1 MSMIKIVTPESLE
14 TDQPTIQ
21 LVKMASAG
29 LTGYDLRTF
38 RKRGAAEDL
47 LKQAAALRDKVA
59 SDETLI
65 HLIAMGST
73 SSTGPNRNGDGF
85 RSEVLRQY
93 HPTFVKHA
101 HFYRDHKN
109 TDPLKSYGRVVT
121 SAYNEPMQ
129 RIELLVALSNNKE
142 AAARNR
148 GLIADKELTKLA
160 SGLPLPVSMA
170 CITDPTALICTSN
183 GYKQI
188 RDIVVGD
195 LVPTHRGRWRKVTE
209 LRRRKYT
216 GEVVTVEVI
225 GLPAPLKLTA
235 DHPMYGKILHTYAA
249 NNSRG
254 QRPPAQWSQ
263 EVADGVEPFS
273 WLAIGDMAKGD
284 KLDCHALGPIPG
296 VAGITDTKLAALL
309 GTYISEGNIRFCNDT
324 PNTVQFTIHADDWAV
339 RGIPA
344 IMHEL
349 WPDVSVE
356 LTPRKNSTVAMNL
369 SIYST
374 ELAKWC
380 FKLHGQGA
388 AVKTIPAELLNGSR
402 EAKLEFMGRW
412 LDGDGWC
419 DMKGAHWSSCN
430 MPLILQGRDMLL
442 SLGIAASIYKID
454 HSKCATSGYEN
465 SGMEYTLNV
474 SNMDQAELSRH
485 SMKVGYSPYRQDGVP
500 RKNPGCLRPVGDSY
514 AYGIRAIHREQVV
527 DAETWNFEVDED
539 HSYSLF
545 GTSSHNCSVN
555 HDLCSYCGNKAPT
568 VASYCSGTYEGGH
581 CKAGGLR
588 HNIGS
593 LIEIDNGIHHLH
605 ADNPHPNFFDISHV
619 TRPADRIAYVTGR
632 LKTASAST
640 VIKSAELAAA
650 MCLQVP
656 LDLRLATTTS
666 KIASDQLRH
675 LYMLAEQERMAAD
688 GAYAISPSHALAFTK
703 VAQQEDTPLP
713 PLKDF
718 QYKVA
723 SVMRALADDRN
734 LLPISRF
741 IELFTATPI
750 EKTAELA
757 TLTQLAVPGAYN
769 RLVQSDNCE
778 QQLHNNPYLPAK
790 TASASDREWSH
801 QLVPQFS
808 VKESVLRSRVQR
820 SALHGCLDPEFITE
834 AAGNVKLAAVAGTD
848 AIHSLAEQYCLYK
861 LAFLQAV
868 PETELPLTVALTI
881 MQNYSA

>member
-14 TDQPTIQ
+14 TEQPTIQ

-29 LTGYDLRTF
+29 LTGYDLRTLQ
-38 RKRGAAEDL
+38 KRGAAEDL
-47 LKQAAALRDKVA
+47 LKQAASLRDKVA

-73 SSTGPNRNGDGF
+73 ESTGPNRNGDGF
-85 RSEVLRQY
+85 RSAVLRQY

-101 HFYRDHKN
+101 HFYRDHCFTAGAPVVMADRTRKKIETIVAGESVMTLEGPKTVVRAMCNSYDGPGVALRFSGIPTTMKVTDEHPVLVLKRSQVHCRHKYSRLGFSEHGMVCKEWRGGLDDIVPAYVPAAEISVGDYVLIPKPVHGNVRVEPAFARLVGWVAAEGNLGSRGSISFTFSSENTADIASVVTCLQQNGLHVSRTAIPATGCVRLAACSKALHTELSQFVTGVKNHKRMTPKILEWDAASLMEMLAAYIDGDGHTATRNMHCGQLRIRTSSPAMLSILGDVIRALGVPATVNYDGKAGEMMSPTNGKTYAGNGSGVVAVNAHHSPTLTASTRKCVRRGSSRNPSIMEVDGCYLAKVYKREVIHIAEDVYNLEVDGPHHYIAHDVVVHNCN
-109 TDPLKSYGRVVT
+109 TDPLKSYGRLVT

-129 RIELLVALSNNKE
+129 RVELLVALSNNKE

-148 GLIADKELTKLA
+148 GLVADKELMKLA
-160 SGLPLPVSMA
+160 SGLPLSVSMA
-170 CITDPTALICTSN
+170 
-183 GYKQI
+183 
-188 RDIVVGD
+188 
-195 LVPTHRGRWRKVTE
+195 
-209 LRRRKYT
+209 
-216 GEVVTVEVI
+216 
-225 GLPAPLKLTA
+225 
-235 DHPMYGKILHTYAA
+235 
-249 NNSRG
+249 
-254 QRPPAQWSQ
+254 
-263 EVADGVEPFS
+263 
-273 WLAIGDMAKGD
+273 
-284 KLDCHALGPIPG
+284 
-296 VAGITDTKLAALL
+296 
-309 GTYISEGNIRFCNDT
+309 
-324 PNTVQFTIHADDWAV
+324 
-339 RGIPA
+339 
-344 IMHEL
+344 
-349 WPDVSVE
+349 
-356 LTPRKNSTVAMNL
+356 
-369 SIYST
+369 
-374 ELAKWC
+374 
-380 FKLHGQGA
+380 
-388 AVKTIPAELLNGSR
+388 
-402 EAKLEFMGRW
+402 
-412 LDGDGWC
+412 
-419 DMKGAHWSSCN
+419 
-430 MPLILQGRDMLL
+430 
-442 SLGIAASIYKID
+442 
-454 HSKCATSGYEN
+454 
-465 SGMEYTLNV
+465 
-474 SNMDQAELSRH
+474 
-485 SMKVGYSPYRQDGVP
+485 
-500 RKNPGCLRPVGDSY
+500 
-514 AYGIRAIHREQVV
+514 
-527 DAETWNFEVDED
+527 
-539 HSYSLF
+539 
-545 GTSSHNCSVN
+545 CSVN

-568 VASYCSGTYEGGH
+568 VASYCKGTHEGGH

-588 HNIGS
+588 SNIGS

-632 LKTASAST
+632 LKTANAHT

-666 KIASDQLRH
+666 KVASEQLRH
-675 LYMLAEQERMAAD
+675 LYMLAEQERMATD
-688 GAYAISPSHALAFTK
+688 GAYAISPAHALAFTK
-703 VAQQEDTPLP
+703 AAQQEDTPLP

-734 LLPISRF
+734 MLPISRF

-834 AAGNVKLAAVAGTD
+834 AAGSVKLASVAGTE

-868 PETELPLTVALTI
+868 PESELPLTVALTI

>member
-14 TDQPTIQ
+14 TEQPTIQ

-29 LTGYDLRTF
+29 LTGYDLRAF
-38 RKRGAAEDL
+38 QKRGAAEDL
-47 LKQAAALRDKVA
+47 LKQATSLRDKVA

-129 RIELLVALSNNKE
+129 RVELLVALSNNKE

-170 CITDPTALICTSN
+170 
-183 GYKQI
+183 
-188 RDIVVGD
+188 
-195 LVPTHRGRWRKVTE
+195 
-209 LRRRKYT
+209 
-216 GEVVTVEVI
+216 
-225 GLPAPLKLTA
+225 
-235 DHPMYGKILHTYAA
+235 
-249 NNSRG
+249 
-254 QRPPAQWSQ
+254 
-263 EVADGVEPFS
+263 
-273 WLAIGDMAKGD
+273 
-284 KLDCHALGPIPG
+284 
-296 VAGITDTKLAALL
+296 
-309 GTYISEGNIRFCNDT
+309 
-324 PNTVQFTIHADDWAV
+324 
-339 RGIPA
+339 
-344 IMHEL
+344 
-349 WPDVSVE
+349 
-356 LTPRKNSTVAMNL
+356 
-369 SIYST
+369 
-374 ELAKWC
+374 
-380 FKLHGQGA
+380 
-388 AVKTIPAELLNGSR
+388 
-402 EAKLEFMGRW
+402 
-412 LDGDGWC
+412 
-419 DMKGAHWSSCN
+419 
-430 MPLILQGRDMLL
+430 
-442 SLGIAASIYKID
+442 
-454 HSKCATSGYEN
+454 
-465 SGMEYTLNV
+465 
-474 SNMDQAELSRH
+474 
-485 SMKVGYSPYRQDGVP
+485 
-500 RKNPGCLRPVGDSY
+500 
-514 AYGIRAIHREQVV
+514 
-527 DAETWNFEVDED
+527 
-539 HSYSLF
+539 
-545 GTSSHNCSVN
+545 CSVN

-666 KIASDQLRH
+666 KVASDQLRH

-834 AAGNVKLAAVAGTD
+834 AAGSVKLASVAGTE